1 LTRFDRTNKMRGV
14 IGRPRFAA
22 VVLAL
27 LLAGAGRLRAQP
39 SADDRALATALFKEG
54 RALMI
59 AGRVLEACPKLE
71 ESHRLDPSGG
81 TILNLALCHEQQGA
95 IARSWSEF
103 NEAIAFARRD
113 GRRDREDAAAA
124 HARAL
129 EPRLSKL
136 TIVVPE
142 RERAPGLRIERDGRE
157 LGQASWSIAMPVDG
171 GDHVVRVTAPGR
183 RAFSAKVAIAP
194 ESSAR
199 TIEIPPLEVD
209 PLALLAT
216 DPMLAARTSA
226 PPPPP
231 PLLSPKARRRLGW
244 AAGAAGVVQL
254 GVAGIFGL
262 RAFDKRQQSDD
273 LCPGGACA
281 SQYGAELN
289 DQAGTAADVSTI
301 LAITGLATVA
311 VAVYLLR
318 TSPAPAR

>member
-1 LTRFDRTNKMRGV
+1 MTRLIDRAK
-14 IGRPRFAA
+14 IPA

-27 LLAGAGRLRAQP
+27 LLASAGRLRADS
-39 SADDRALATALFKEG
+39 SAEDRALATALFKEG
-54 RALMI
+54 RALMVT
-59 AGRVLEACPKLE
+59 GRIPEACPKLE

-113 GRRDREDAAAA
+113 GRRDREAAATA
-124 HARAL
+124 HASAL

-142 RERAPGLRIERDGRE
+142 RARVAGLRIERDGRE
-157 LGQASWSIAMPVDG
+157 LGQASWSSAMPVDG
-171 GDHVVRVTAPGR
+171 GDHVVLATAPGR
-183 RAFSAKVAIAP
+183 RAFSTKVTIAH
-194 ESSAR
+194 EASAS
-199 TIEIPPLEVD
+199 TVEIPPLEVD

-216 DPMLAARTSA
+216 DPMLTTRTSA
-226 PPPPP
+226 PPPAP

-244 AAGAAGVVQL
+244 TAGAAGAVQM

-281 SQYGAELN
+281 SQQGADLN

-301 LAITGLATVA
+301 LVVTGLATLA
-311 VAVYLLR
+311 AAVYLLM
-318 TSPAPAR
+318 TSPKGAGDRT